1 MARCL
6 TPDRNPLTWYG
17 GTKVNGNQGDFMKS
31 MVLTVGIAGLLL
43 AGFAHAQSGEDLAK
57 AKKCMTCHDQEKK
70 KVGPAYKD
78 IAAKY
83 KGNKDAEAAIVAKLK
98 DAKGH
103 PAKVTATDAEWKSLA
118 QYALTGK

>member
-1 MARCL
+1 
-6 TPDRNPLTWYG
+6 
-17 GTKVNGNQGDFMKS
+17 MK
-31 MVLTVGIAGLLL
+31 MLILVVAATAGLLSL
-43 AGFAHAQSGEDLAK
+43 GMANAQSGEDLAK
-57 AKKCMTCHDQEKK
+57 AKKCMTCHDMEKK

-83 KGNKDAEAAIVAKLK
+83 KGNKDAEATIVAKLK

-103 PAKVTATDAEWKSLA
+103 PAKVTATDAEWKTLV